1 MLDVIETVREV
12 TGCQVEVVMEQK
24 QKGDMRD
31 TYADTSAARRELG
44 YEPRT
49 SLREGLQREW
59 DWIQGQS
66 SSMLVSRE

>member
-1 MLDVIETVREV
+1 MLEVIETARDV
-12 TGCQVEVVMEQK
+12 TGREVEVVMEQK

-31 TYADTSAARRELG
+31 TYADTSAARHELG

-66 SSMLVSRE
+66 SSMLASR